1 MQFLV
6 IKNDVQRIEY
16 WVIGFSFEIPD
27 FCRVIVDESEARI
40 HFHAIEIEK
49 E

>member
-1 MQFLV
+1 MTYNVLST
-6 IKNDVQRIEY
+6 E
-16 WVIGFSFEIPD
+16 FSFEIPD